1 MRSTGSL
8 SAISFCQSPFFLNI
22 IILLL
27 SKIGNTLSF
36 ENVLSNLR
44 SSSEI
49 IALAERGERK
59 NYS

>member
-8 SAISFCQSPFFLNI
+8 SAILFGQSPFFFDI

-27 SKIGNTLSF
+27 SKIGNALSF
-36 ENVLSNLR
+36 ENVLSNIC

-49 IALAERGERK
+49 IALAERVERK
-59 NYS
+59 NY

>member
-8 SAISFCQSPFFLNI
+8 SAILFCQSPFFFDI

-27 SKIGNTLSF
+27 SKIGNALSF
-36 ENVLSNLR
+36 ENVLSNIC

-49 IALAERGERK
+49 IALAERRERE
-59 NYS
+59 NY